1 MKDKTIKKPKIRVIK
16 KNEAKQVKKP
26 VAPPEDNKE
35 SAKREIVSTVSDWV
49 NELRRQRTDSS
60 VAIDTFHSRLP
71 QKA

>member
-1 MKDKTIKKPKIRVIK
+1 MKDKKEKKLKIRVIK
-16 KNEAKQVKKP
+16 KNEVRQVQKP
-26 VAPPEDNKE
+26 AAPQIDEKE

-60 VAIDTFHSRLP
+60 VAVDTFSSRML